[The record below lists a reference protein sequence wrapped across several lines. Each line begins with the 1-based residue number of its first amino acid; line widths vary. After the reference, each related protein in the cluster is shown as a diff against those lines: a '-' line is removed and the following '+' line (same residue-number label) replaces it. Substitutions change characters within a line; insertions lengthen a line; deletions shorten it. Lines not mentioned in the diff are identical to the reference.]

1 MAELIIDKH
10 VSLSYTLWRF
20 FSVSLSRAARS
31 HPAGLALH
39 HVGLTAVN
47 LSDGRGWPL
56 AQGLGAMGAM
66 GAKAPESWRFSLR
79 PFTWK
84 KCGSFRKLKGLLC
97 QKNML
102 SRADLTITPRLL
114 GSRHCCSSSCA
125 FPHISPHFRGVLVI
139 FPKKAMAIWC
149 FTVQPWSDGF
159 CTHQITCH
167 SWECG
172 DQPWW
177 SLQICKSLPFV
188 NQTTG
193 KTPLDMGVVVAKSS
207 IDSIF
212 PG

>member
-1 MAELIIDKH
+1 MAVLIISKH
-10 VSLSYTLWRF
+10 VSLLCTLCRF

-56 AQGLGAMGAM
+56 AQGLGAMGA
-66 GAKAPESWRFSLR
+66 KAPESWRFSLSL
-79 PFTWK
+79 FIWK
-84 KCGSFRKLKGLLC
+84 KCRSFRKLKGLLC

-102 SRADLTITPRLL
+102 SRF
-114 GSRHCCSSSCA
+114 S
-125 FPHISPHFRGVLVI
+125 
-139 FPKKAMAIWC
+139 
-149 FTVQPWSDGF
+149 WSDHNPTASRLKASLLKFSCLPTNIAPFQGCF
-159 CTHQITCH
+159 CHFPQESHGHMMLHSSTLIRWILHSSNQVTCH
-167 SWECG
+167 SSAHG
-172 DQPWW
+172 DQPRW

-193 KTPLDMGVVVAKSS
+193 KSPVNMGVVVAKSS